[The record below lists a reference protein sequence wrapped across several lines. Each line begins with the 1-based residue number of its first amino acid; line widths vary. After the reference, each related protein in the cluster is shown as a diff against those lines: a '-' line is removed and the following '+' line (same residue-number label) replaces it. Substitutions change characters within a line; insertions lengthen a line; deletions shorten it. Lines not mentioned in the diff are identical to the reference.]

1 MAKAGTRS
9 KSQEAYYASY
19 KASSKWKT
27 NRERRLKRV
36 LKEQPNNE
44 QVRLALQSMV
54 YRRKTPKVNKWTA
67 SMIRMAKL
75 FKEVLGK
82 VDENIFNSNEKVRS
96 LALAGSKRTVFEKL
110 PEGKVDFTLGA
121 RLQGIRG

>member
-27 NRERRLKRV
+27 NRERRLKRTV
-36 LKEQPNNE
+36 KEQPNNE
-44 QVRLALQSMV
+44 QARLALQSLV
-54 YRRKTPKVNKWTA
+54 YRRKTPNTNKW
-67 SMIRMAKL
+67 SHGDIRIAKL
-75 FKEVLGK
+75 FKEFIGY
-82 VDENIFNSNEKVRS
+82 VDELIFNSNEKVRAA
-96 LALAGSKRTVFEKL
+96 ALSASKRKVFEKL